1 LQDSEGGGEDEG
13 DSTEGDT
20 VLRDVYN
27 ISPTVIFLPASI
39 GTQEYG
45 VSAKEKYRRYSWHF
59 CILPDP
65 PATLEGNH
73 QILNIFVAL

>member
-1 LQDSEGGGEDEG
+1 MF
-13 DSTEGDT
+13 
-20 VLRDVYN
+20 RDDN
-27 ISPTVIFLPASI
+27 ISPTVIFPTRSLVLPASI
-39 GTQEYG
+39 GTQKYG

-65 PATLEGNH
+65 PAKLEGNH